1 MTARPEAIV
10 LIGPMGAG
18 KTSIGK
24 KVARAMGMPFYDSDV
39 AVVREHGPIEQLF
52 ADHGEAHFRALERQ
66 AVADGLARGGVVAV
80 GGGAV
85 MDPTTRATLAAHRVV
100 LLTVS
105 PKVVAGRV
113 RESNRPLL
121 KAGDAMARWAEIY
134 DERRPV
140 YEELADATFDTS
152 SGPLQNI
159 VDAIVTWVREGSAAE
174 LVRDEPGRD
183 QPSRDRP
190 LHDEEEKR

>member
-1 MTARPEAIV
+1 MSPHPEAIV

-24 KVARAMGMPFYDSDV
+24 KVARALGIPFYDSDV

-52 ADHGEAHFRALERQ
+52 AEHGEAHFRALERQ
-66 AVADGLARGGVVAV
+66 AVVGGLTGGGVVAL

-85 MDPTTRATLAAHRVV
+85 MDPATRADLRAHRVV

-105 PKVVAGRV
+105 PKIVAGRV

-121 KAGDAMARWAEIY
+121 QADDAIARWAQIY

-140 YEELADATFDTS
+140 YEQLADVTFDTS

-159 VDAIVTWVREGSAAE
+159 VDAIVTWVRRTDAGE
-174 LVRDEPGRD
+174 LARDEPVQD
-183 QPSRDRP
+183 Q
-190 LHDEEEKR
+190 EEQR